1 MLSSPHYHPTIQ
13 IHVSTHNPNS
23 TTTLLLPFS
32 TTTTTTTRL
41 PHLFPISSSS
51 PNHHHH
57 HETHQNPDTTTTTS
71 KEIFRKHNDKST
83 AFLLHHLSTQQQQ
96 QQQQPKPKSQPLGSE
111 QVHSIPEEDR
121 VKLLEISL
129 VRKRTPQFPGAIYIQ
144 SPSDADVSSSLP
156 PLRSLFAGAEDEE
169 MIFRAVE
176 IRRTVTVEIFKEAMR
191 KGKFGITYSTN
202 LVSRLPEFIDFVMI
216 KAASMKQLDEYS
228 QSTFN
233 VRAKTFI
240 DESNV
245 VPLIRWLKHNSLSY
259 PQIGKLICMSR
270 GNLDAIRHVADWL
283 KSINVKGRFIGV
295 ALVKAGENILE
306 LSDEELDEIVG
317 YLESN
322 GVRRDWMGY
331 VVSRCPWLLSYSMD
345 ELKSRV
351 QLYLDMGMNDKDF
364 GTMVFDYPQV
374 LGYFSMEEMKQKV
387 GYLMEFGLGN
397 EDVGR
402 LLAFKPQLMACS
414 IEERWKPL
422 VKYLYYLGIS
432 KDGMRRILTIK
443 PMVFCVDLESTI
455 VPKVQF
461 LRDIGV
467 KEDAIGNML
476 VKFPPLL
483 TYSLYKKIRP
493 VVVFLLTKAG
503 VTQRDIGKVIALAP
517 ELLGCSIAHKLDVNV
532 KYFLSLGIPLRLL
545 GEMIADFPML
555 LRYNIDALRPKYRY
569 LRRIMVRPLKD
580 LIEFP
585 RFFSYSLDGRIMPRH
600 KILVENR
607 INFKLRYM
615 LPGTNEE
622 FDRRVRA
629 AVERRQRFESGVADN
644 YPSDCQTDGSIERTL
659 VDFSVNDYSSSD
671 NQTAECS
678 MGSKQL
684 SASEN
689 KISQRLL
696 ISD

>member
-13 IHVSTHNPNS
+13 IHVSTHSPNS

-32 TTTTTTTRL
+32 TTRL
-41 PHLFPISSSS
+41 SHLFSISSSS

-57 HETHQNPDTTTTTS
+57 HETHQNPDTTATS

-96 QQQQPKPKSQPLGSE
+96 PKPQSQPLGSE

-121 VKLLEISL
+121 VKLLEMSL
-129 VRKRTPQFPGAIYIQ
+129 VRKRTPQFSGSIYIQ
-144 SPSDADVSSSLP
+144 SPSDDDVISSLP

-259 PQIGKLICMSR
+259 PQIGNLICMSR

-283 KSINVKGRFIGV
+283 KSINMKGRFIGV

-306 LSDEELDEIVG
+306 LSDEELDEI
-317 YLESN
+317 
-322 GVRRDWMGY
+322 MGY
-331 VVSRCPWLLSYSMD
+331 VVSQCPWLLSYSMD

-351 QLYLDMGMNDKDF
+351 QFYLDMGMNDKDF

-467 KEDAIGNML
+467 KEDARGNML

-493 VVVFLLTKAG
+493 MVVFLLTKAG
-503 VTQRDIGKVIALAP
+503 VTQRDIGK
-517 ELLGCSIAHKLDVNV
+517 LDANV
-532 KYFLSLGIPLRLL
+532 KYFLSLGIPLQLL

-555 LRYNIDALRPKYRY
+555 LRYNIDVLRPKYRY

-585 RFFSYSLDGRIMPRH
+585 RFFSYSLDGRVMPRH
-600 KILVENR
+600 KILAENR

-615 LPGTNEE
+615 LPGADEE
-622 FDRRVRA
+622 FDRRVHA
-629 AVERRQRFESGVADN
+629 AVERRQRFESGVVDN
-644 YPSDCQTDGSIERTL
+644 YPSDSQTDCKNLCII
-659 VDFSVNDYSSSD
+659 D
-671 NQTAECS
+671 
-678 MGSKQL
+678 
-684 SASEN
+684 
-689 KISQRLL
+689 
-696 ISD
+696 